1 MTGEAVKKVC
11 KAGDSTAILLPQPRH
26 HLFQNRKRPTTFID
40 LVGRQSVAPLNIDA
54 LMLTQFL
61 EWN

>member
-26 HLFQNRKRPTTFID
+26 YLFQNRKRPTTFID
-40 LVGRQSVAPLNIDA
+40 LVGRQSVVPLNIDA